1 MLASKHEISQHT
13 ARRRSILTRECRLL
27 IETVLSFTPGL
38 TLDDPGRKAWAVRQR
53 AEPGDHL
60 FQTAE
65 QKNTATDFPAPA
77 TTALS

>member
-53 AEPGDHL
+53 AEPGLDHDTRENVGDL
-60 FQTAE
+60 PRK
-65 QKNTATDFPAPA
+65 KNKN
-77 TTALS
+77 